1 MRWIIV
7 ADESTAE
14 FYEQDKKY
22 SAVRKSFEMHNEP
35 QEKRS
40 MTSSPTTVVAVMTA
54 SAWAVIR
61 WRKRSRTPK
70 SRVPWCLPSQSQAK
84 MTAALNNGDITEFGL
99 IAAPKFLGILRKSL
113 GGAHGSEP
121 CLTISKE
128 VVGQGTAVVDRLL
141 GEL

>member
-22 SAVRKSFEMHNEP
+22 SPVRKSFELHNETAKKKVDEIISDRGGRSYDSLGKGRHTMAK
-35 QEKRS
+35 EKQDPKKQS
-40 MTSSPTTVVAVMTA
+40 AVVFA
-54 SAWAVIR
+54 
-61 WRKRSRTPK
+61 K
-70 SRVPWCLPSQSQAK
+70 SVAGK
-84 MTAALNNGDITEFGL
+84 ITFALNSGDITEFGL

-113 GGAHGSEP
+113 AGAHGSEP

-141 GEL
+141 GGL

>member
-14 FYEQDKKY
+14 FYEQDKRY
-22 SAVRKSFEMHNEP
+22 SPVRKSFEMHNESAKKKVDDIITDHGGRSFDSFGKGRHTMSN
-35 QEKRS
+35 EKQDPKKQGAIVFAKS
-40 MTSSPTTVVAVMTA
+40 VAGK
-54 SAWAVIR
+54 I
-61 WRKRSRTPK
+61 
-70 SRVPWCLPSQSQAK
+70 
-84 MTAALNNGDITEFGL
+84 TAAMNNGDIAEFGL

-121 CLTISKE
+121 SLTISKE
-128 VVGQGTAVVDRLL
+128 VVGQGTAVIDRLL

>member
-22 SAVRKSFEMHNEP
+22 SAVRKSFEMHNETAKKKIDDIITDHGGRSYDSFGKGRHTMAK
-35 QEKRS
+35 EKS
-40 MTSSPTTVVAVMTA
+40 DPKMQSAVVF
-54 SAWAVIR
+54 
-61 WRKRSRTPK
+61 
-70 SRVPWCLPSQSQAK
+70 AK
-84 MTAALNNGDITEFGL
+84 LVTGKVTAALNNGDITEFGL